1 VSNVSTFSG
10 GLVNSGR
17 IIASNTGVSILTV
30 STFTGGVTNSGTILA
45 GANGIGVGT
54 ASGGISTFSG
64 GVTNSGTISVG
75 GAGIVVLNISTFSGG
90 FSNSGTIS
98 ASPTGDS
105 VFVSGISAFSG
116 GIANSGTISAAA
128 AGIGVSNISTFSG
141 GIANS
146 GTILAGGAGIAAIV
160 VTSFSGDLA
169 NSGTISAG
177 GSGIVVAGTST
188 FSGNITNSGTILAG
202 GPGINVGTL
211 TFGGISTFSGGV
223 TNTGTISAGGAGIQ
237 FLSTPSVNV
246 FNSGSITGGGGTAI
260 KFDSGINT
268 LTLGPGFAING
279 NVLGVGADVFQLGGT
294 GTGAFNLSS
303 LGTQYTGFST
313 FNVVGAI
320 WIATGASNQNWTIA
334 AGALQLGNGGTSGSI
349 TGNIA
354 DNGILAVNRSDTY
367 VSSGTISGSG
377 SFVQMGPGT
386 TVLTASNS
394 YTGGTTVAAGVLQ
407 LSGAGTLGAAT
418 GALAVAGGTL
428 DLGATVQTTGPL
440 TLSGGTIQNGALN
453 ASAFGVQAG
462 TVSAALG
469 GAGALTKSGGGIV
482 TLSAANTYS
491 GGTSLNAGTLKV
503 SADNNL
509 GAATGGLTFN
519 GGTLQLGASFDLSS
533 SRAITL
539 NSGGGTVATNGFNTT
554 IAQAISGTGG
564 LTKAGPGTLTLAG
577 VNAYTGATAITAG
590 ALALGAGGSVAASSG
605 VNLAAAGVTF
615 DISGGGDQT
624 IKDLSGVGGTVSVGF
639 RTLTFGTANS
649 TSFAGSFIGGGGS
662 IKQGSGTFTLTG
674 DSSGFTGKTLLTDG
688 TLAVGPDAAPT
699 ASLGGT
705 VFVQS
710 GATLSGLGTVGSV
723 TNLGTV
729 APGGS
734 IGTLTV
740 NGNYTQS
747 ATGTLR
753 IEVSPNAASQLRV
766 LGTATLGGTLAL
778 VYDPGVYTARSF
790 TFLSAASTV
799 GSFAT
804 VNSSGVP
811 SNLAQVTTF
820 DPVTGQLVLAS
831 VAAVVPPTNDTV
843 FTAASSIPVLNGQR
857 ANGIILDRLGNRQA
871 GIADGQVAAA
881 ATAAPVQYAQAG
893 GAASL
898 SAVASA
904 LPAATEGAWF
914 RGVGGFATVDGNSAA
929 PGFSGSAGGFL
940 AGFDRPVAENFY
952 LGIAG
957 GYQRGTVDEGSTAN
971 GAIDTARLAL
981 YGGTWWEGNLLTAT
995 AGYAHDSFSTSRS
1008 LTGIGTPTESH
1019 GGNEATAAA
1028 QWSRPL
1034 QLQSFGGGL
1043 AAVTPKAGVQFL
1055 HLSENGFA
1063 ETGRVGSTSARPST
1077 APTASSPISPSPPHR
1092 NSSPMAA
1099 RNSPPSCGS
1108 VTPAKPCPAR
1118 G

>member
-1 VSNVSTFSG
+1 
-10 GLVNSGR
+10 
-17 IIASNTGVSILTV
+17 
-30 STFTGGVTNSGTILA
+30 
-45 GANGIGVGT
+45 
-54 ASGGISTFSG
+54 
-64 GVTNSGTISVG
+64 
-75 GAGIVVLNISTFSGG
+75 
-90 FSNSGTIS
+90 
-98 ASPTGDS
+98 
-105 VFVSGISAFSG
+105 
-116 GIANSGTISAAA
+116 
-128 AGIGVSNISTFSG
+128 
-141 GIANS
+141 
-146 GTILAGGAGIAAIV
+146 
-160 VTSFSGDLA
+160 
-169 NSGTISAG
+169 
-177 GSGIVVAGTST
+177 
-188 FSGNITNSGTILAG
+188 
-202 GPGINVGTL
+202 
-211 TFGGISTFSGGV
+211 
-223 TNTGTISAGGAGIQ
+223 
-237 FLSTPSVNV
+237 
-246 FNSGSITGGGGTAI
+246 
-260 KFDSGINT
+260 
-268 LTLGPGFAING
+268 
-279 NVLGVGADVFQLGGT
+279 
-294 GTGAFNLSS
+294 
-303 LGTQYTGFST
+303 
-313 FNVVGAI
+313 
-320 WIATGASNQNWTIA
+320 
-334 AGALQLGNGGTSGSI
+334 
-349 TGNIA
+349 
-354 DNGILAVNRSDTY
+354 
-367 VSSGTISGSG
+367 
-377 SFVQMGPGT
+377 
-386 TVLTASNS
+386 
-394 YTGGTTVAAGVLQ
+394 
-407 LSGAGTLGAAT
+407 
-418 GALAVAGGTL
+418 
-428 DLGATVQTTGPL
+428 
-440 TLSGGTIQNGALN
+440 
-453 ASAFGVQAG
+453 
-462 TVSAALG
+462 VSAALG
-469 GAGALTKSGGGIV
+469 GAGALTKSGGGTV

-491 GGTSLNAGTLKV
+491 GGTSLNAGVLKV

-564 LTKAGPGTLTLAG
+564 LTKAGPGKLTLSG

-590 ALALGAGGSVAASSG
+590 ALALDAGGSIAASSG

-615 DISGGGDQT
+615 DISGSGDQT
-624 IKDLSGVGGTVSVGF
+624 IKDLSGVGGTVSVGPQ
-639 RTLTFGTANS
+639 TLTFGTANS
-649 TSFAGSFIGGGGS
+649 TSFAGSFSGSGGL

-699 ASLGGT
+699 ATLGGT
-705 VFVQS
+705 VIVQN

-740 NGNYTQS
+740 NGNYIQS

-753 IEVSPNAASQLRV
+753 IEVSPSAASQLRV

-804 VNSSGVP
+804 VTSSGVP

-843 FTAASSIPVLNGQR
+843 FTAASSIAVLNGQR

-871 GIADGQVAAA
+871 RIADGQVAAA

-914 RGVGGFATVDGNSAA
+914 RGIGGFASVDGNSAA
-929 PGFSGSAGGFL
+929 PGFSGTAGGFL

-957 GYQRGTVDEGSTAN
+957 GYLRGTVDEGSTAN

-1008 LTGIGTPTESH
+1008 LAGIGTPTESH

-1034 QLQSFGGGL
+1034 QLQGFGGGL
-1043 AAVTPKAGVQFL
+1043 ATVTPKAGVQFL
-1055 HLSENGFA
+1055 HLSESGFA
-1063 ETGRVGSTSARPST
+1063 ENGADGFNL
-1077 APTASSPISPSPPHR
+1077 SSPGHGTDSVQPYIAV
-1092 NSSPMAA
+1092 AA
-1099 RNSPPSCGS
+1099 AQKFLTNGGAQFTPELRLGYAREALSGARLITLTTVSGAGFPVVG
-1108 VTPAKPCPAR
+1108 VTPSKDIVTAGFGVTMQAGPALSLYANYDTAVR
-1118 G
+1118 TGNTTDQTLSAGLHWRF